1 MIEFTRVSKQY
12 AREVYAL
19 RDITLSVKKGELIF
33 LAGPSGA
40 GKSTLLKMIAAIE
53 RPTSGKLTVS
63 GT

>member
-33 LAGPSGA
+33 LAGPPAPASP
-40 GKSTLLKMIAAIE
+40 
-53 RPTSGKLTVS
+53 RC
-63 GT
+63 